1 MRARELNT
9 IIQLLRGF
17 EHSYHVRFPQS
28 TWEDAYHAG
37 QELGRWI
44 GGEMLHYRNQLTQNK
59 YLLQQQ
65 TQLYDSLKIRNSTLE
80 KMQREEKRQLQ
91 TEKDEIERIRFELDL
106 ELNQKIQKLKNTI
119 DRNESTIHM
128 QREEILSM
136 RLEIEDMEAMT
147 TKQHIELMRLR
158 GDSSLT

>member
-1 MRARELNT
+1 MRTRELNT

-17 EHSYHVRFPQS
+17 EHSYCVRFPQS

-44 GGEMLHYRNQLTQNK
+44 GSEMQHYRNRLTQNE
-59 YLLQQQ
+59 YLLKQQN
-65 TQLYDSLKIRNSTLE
+65 QLYESLKIQNSVLE
-80 KMQREEKRQLQ
+80 KTQHEQKRKLQ
-91 TEKDEIERIRFELDL
+91 KEKDEIDRTRL
-106 ELNQKIQKLKNTI
+106 ELEQDLNRTVQKLKDTI
-119 DRNESTIHM
+119 HRNESTIHM
-128 QREEILSM
+128 QHEKILDLT
-136 RLEIEDMEAMT
+136 LEIEDMEAVT